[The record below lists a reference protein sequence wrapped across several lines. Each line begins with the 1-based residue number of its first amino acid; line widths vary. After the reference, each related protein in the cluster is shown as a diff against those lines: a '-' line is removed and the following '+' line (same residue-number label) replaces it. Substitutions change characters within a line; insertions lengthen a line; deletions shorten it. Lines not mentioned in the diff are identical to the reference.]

1 MMRTGMMLVA
11 AGLALSGCGAGAAAT
26 RDFPVGRFDR
36 VSNATPFDVRVRTG
50 GAPAVHAEA
59 PQKLLDRLDVAVRD
73 GTLTVTTRHA
83 AGLGGWSFGGQRAV
97 VEVSVPALSG
107 AELTGP
113 GDLTVDRVATD
124 RFTAR
129 LDGPGDLT
137 VDRVE
142 AHVVDATLNGPGDLR
157 LAGRADTG
165 TLALHGPGD
174 IKAAGLTLRDAQLEL
189 HGPGDLSVA
198 VTGTARGTLA
208 GPGDITVTG
217 GGRCEI
223 VRHGPGDVNCR

>member
-1 MMRTGMMLVA
+1 MRASMVTLAVV
-11 AGLALSGCGAGAAAT
+11 ALSGCGAGAAAT
-26 RDFPVGRFDR
+26 RDFPVGAFER

-50 GAPAVHAEA
+50 GAPAVRAEA
-59 PQKLLDRLDVAVRD
+59 PQRLLDRLDVSVRD
-73 GTLTVTTRHA
+73 GTLLVTTRRA

-113 GDLTVDRVATD
+113 GDLSVDRVRAD

-129 LDGPGDLT
+129 VDGPGDLT

-157 LAGRADTG
+157 LAGRADAA
-165 TLALHGPGD
+165 TLTLHGPGD
-174 IKAAGLTLRDAQLEL
+174 IKAAGLTLRDAQLDL
-189 HGPGDLSVA
+189 HGPGDLAVA
-198 VTGTARGTLA
+198 VTGTARGMLN

-223 VRHGPGDVNCR
+223 VKHGPGDVNCR